1 MVKRKANF
9 VELNHY
15 NRPNKRYGHYQVTIF
30 WVIHHWKTS
39 WAAANHQQAHL
50 QASRST
56 AKVGITWQILRL
68 WWDTFGLKIIEQIEW
83 HGLNIPSFAWVL
95 IVPIHNYHYENL
107 RPKLLFWEDL
117 SNTKRLEAE
126 TVTAPFRIFG
136 LMDLSW
142 SKWCEKSVLNPPT

>member
-1 MVKRKANF
+1 MSWLSQRRQTFPVRQNLDARLVNLTEWLKGKLFF
-9 VELNHY
+9 VDLNHY

-30 WVIHHWKTS
+30 WVIHQWKTS

-68 WWDTFGLKIIEQIEW
+68 WWDTFGLKIIKQIEW
-83 HGLNIPSFAWVL
+83 HGLNIPWLAWVL

-107 RPKLLFWEDL
+107 RPSQTPMAGSWKCTR
-117 SNTKRLEAE
+117 TK
-126 TVTAPFRIFG
+126 
-136 LMDLSW
+136 
-142 SKWCEKSVLNPPT
+142 K